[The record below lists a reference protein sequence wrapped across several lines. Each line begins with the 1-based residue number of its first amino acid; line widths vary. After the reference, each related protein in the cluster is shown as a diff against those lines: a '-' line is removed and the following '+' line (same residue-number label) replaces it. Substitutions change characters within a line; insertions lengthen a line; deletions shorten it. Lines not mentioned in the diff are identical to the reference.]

1 MAAELFSH
9 QVESVGTVAGHVWRY
24 LKDNGPVTLSK
35 LAREIDAP
43 RDLVMQGVG
52 WLAREG
58 KIAFHEGPRSK
69 NHFAAVNESI
79 RADSFRT
86 PADACHDRI

>member
-1 MAAELFSH
+1 MGDEQLGH
-9 QVESVGTVAGHVWRY
+9 RVESVGTVAGMVWTY
-24 LKDNGPVTLSK
+24 LDTHGAVTLSK

-58 KIAFHEGPRSK
+58 KIEFQEGSRNKLIALVGS
-69 NHFAAVNESI
+69 
-79 RADSFRT
+79 AD
-86 PADACHDRI
+86 

>member
-1 MAAELFSH
+1 MGQDLLNH
-9 QVESVGTVAGHVWRY
+9 QVESVGTVAGWVWKY
-24 LKDNGPVTLSK
+24 LDEHGAVTLSK

-58 KIAFHEGPRSK
+58 KIAFVEGARSK
-69 NHFAAVNESI
+69 TIALL
-79 RADSFRT
+79 
-86 PADACHDRI
+86 

>member
-1 MAAELFSH
+1 MGNNGQKRPESLGH
-9 QVESVGTVAGHVWRY
+9 RVESVGTVAGMVWKY
-24 LKDNGPVTLSK
+24 LDDHGAVTLSK

-58 KIAFHEGPRSK
+58 KVEFQEGSRNKLISLL
-69 NHFAAVNESI
+69 
-79 RADSFRT
+79 
-86 PADACHDRI
+86 

>member
-1 MAAELFSH
+1 MDPDHSSH
-9 QVESVGTVAGHVWRY
+9 QAASIGTVAGQVWQY
-24 LKDNGPVTLSK
+24 LHTHGPVTLSK
-35 LAREIDAP
+35 LAREIEAP

-69 NHFAAVNESI
+69 TISLL
-79 RADSFRT
+79 
-86 PADACHDRI
+86 

>member
-1 MAAELFSH
+1 MAADSSAH
-9 QVESVGTVAGHVWRY
+9 DVESIGSVAGQVWQY
-24 LKDNGPVTLSK
+24 LNVHGPVTLSK
-35 LAREIDAP
+35 LAREIEAP

-69 NHFAAVNESI
+69 TVSLV
-79 RADSFRT
+79 
-86 PADACHDRI
+86 

>member
-1 MAAELFSH
+1 MAVDVDSH
-9 QVESVGTVAGHVWRY
+9 EVESIGSMAGQVWHY
-24 LKDNGPVTLSK
+24 LDAHGSVTLSK
-35 LAREIDAP
+35 LAREIEAP

-69 NHFAAVNESI
+69 TISLL
-79 RADSFRT
+79 
-86 PADACHDRI
+86 

>member
-1 MAAELFSH
+1 MAAEIFSH
-9 QVESVGTVAGHVWRY
+9 QVESVGTVAGHVWQAY
-24 LKDNGPVTLSK
+24 LNDNGPVTLSK
-35 LAREIDAP
+35 LAREIEAP

-69 NHFAAVNESI
+69 TISLL
-79 RADSFRT
+79 
-86 PADACHDRI
+86 

>member
-1 MAAELFSH
+1 MATATINHDVQSIGEVS
-9 QVESVGTVAGHVWRY
+9 GTVWSY
-24 LKDNGPVTLSK
+24 LHEEGPVTLSR

-58 KIAFHEGPRSK
+58 KVEFLEGNRSK
-69 NHFAAVNESI
+69 TIALK
-79 RADSFRT
+79 
-86 PADACHDRI
+86 